1 MSMSLSQGRVVD
13 AVLTKYAQGYRSQTN
28 VGSALFPRVPVTLSG
43 GQIIEFSREAFV
55 RHNSRR
61 APGSNTRRINMGY
74 FGRPYQL
81 VNEALDAV
89 IPRELMNDAKRS
101 VDVDLAMRGVD
112 VTMRALTLSLEI
124 DQAELARN
132 LNSYPVSHRVTLAPG
147 ARWTD
152 NGVDP
157 ATSID
162 AGMEAVRNATGMYP
176 NVMLLPSRVYRAL
189 RRNAAARALF
199 GGSDAGAIGPAQI
212 AAAFDIDRV
221 VVAGAVQAR
230 GTDDVMGPAP
240 AGTFSDVW
248 GTDVI
253 LAYAPQNPSG
263 IEEPSFGYTYTMEG
277 HPFVEQPRWDGDTK
291 SWIAGV
297 AFERVPV
304 LSGIS
309 AGYLIQTAVA
319 P

>member
-1 MSMSLSQGRVVD
+1 MSMSLSQARVVD
-13 AVLTKYAQGYRSQTN
+13 AVLTRHAQGYRSRAN
-28 VGSALFPRVPVTLSG
+28 VGMALFPRVPVTLSG

-55 RHNSRR
+55 RHNSTR
-61 APGSNTRRINMGY
+61 APGTNTKRIPMGY

-81 VNEALDAV
+81 RNHALDAA
-89 IPRELMNDAKRS
+89 IPREIAKDAKQQ
-101 VDVDLAMRGVD
+101 VGVDLAMRGVD
-112 VTMRALTLSLEI
+112 VTMRSLTLGLEVE
-124 DQAELARN
+124 QAEIARN
-132 LNSYPVSHRVTLAPG
+132 PSNYPATHRILLAPG

-152 NGVDP
+152 AGVDP
-157 ATSID
+157 ATTID
-162 AGMEAVRNATGMYP
+162 AGMEAIRTATGMYP

-212 AAAFDIDRV
+212 AAAFDIERV
-221 VVAGAVQAR
+221 VVAGAVQA
-230 GTDDVMGPAP
+230 TTAEPIEGPAP
-240 AGTFSDVW
+240 ASIFSDVW

-277 HPFVEQPRWDGDTK
+277 HPYVEPPRWDGDTK

-297 AFERVPV
+297 SYERVPV

-309 AGYLIQTAVA
+309 AGYIIQTAVA

>member
-1 MSMSLSQGRVVD
+1 MSMSVGQARVVD
-13 AVLTKYAQGYRSQTN
+13 AVLTRHAQGYQSPAN
-28 VGSALFPRVPVTLSG
+28 VGMALFPRVPVTLSG

-61 APGSNTRRINMGY
+61 APGTNTKRIPMGY

-81 VNEALDAV
+81 FNEALDAA
-89 IPRELMNDAKRS
+89 IPREIMNDASRA
-101 VDVDLAMRGVD
+101 VGVDLAMRGVD
-112 VTMRALTLSLEI
+112 VVMRALSLSLEI
-124 DQAELARN
+124 DQAALARDPAN
-132 LNSYPVSHRVTLAPG
+132 YPATNRVVLSAG

-152 NGVDP
+152 AGVDP
-157 ATSID
+157 ATAID
-162 AGMEAVRNATGMYP
+162 AGMEAVRTATGMYP

-189 RRNAAARALF
+189 RRNAAARSLF
-199 GGSDAGAIGPAQI
+199 GGSDTGAIGPAQI
-212 AAAFDIDRV
+212 AAAFDIERV
-221 VVAGAVQAR
+221 VVAGAVQAS
-230 GTDDVMGPAP
+230 TAEPLAGPAP
-240 AGTFSDVW
+240 ANVFSDVW

-263 IEEPSFGYTYTMEG
+263 IEEPSYGYTYTMEG

-309 AGYLIQTAVA
+309 AGYLIQSAVA